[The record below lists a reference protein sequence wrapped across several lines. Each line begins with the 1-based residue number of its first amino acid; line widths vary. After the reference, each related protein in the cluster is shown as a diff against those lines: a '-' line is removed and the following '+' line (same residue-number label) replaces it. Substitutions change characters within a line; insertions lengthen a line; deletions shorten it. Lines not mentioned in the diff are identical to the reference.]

1 MVSSLKR
8 HVGNG
13 RSSMF
18 HEQHS
23 YFCRLRDTICRDRK
37 RVRVQRHRIA
47 AILLYTKRFND
58 RKITLIISMEY
69 TAAPV
74 SIRIPAGSTGNAI
87 HNLLRLLEEEVNPL
101 EFYIYHFSLL
111 KNVHVG
117 CLDFD
122 GTSKAGVILHKKAS
136 RRYRIKFVYLRFRF
150 RESRV

>member
-13 RSSMF
+13 RSSIF
-18 HEQHS
+18 HEQHF
-23 YFCRLRDTICRDRK
+23 YFRRLRDTICRDRK
-37 RVRVQRHRIA
+37 RVRVTRHRIA
-47 AILLYTKRFND
+47 AILLCTKRFND

-101 EFYIYHFSLL
+101 KLYIYHFSLL
-111 KNVHVG
+111 ENM
-117 CLDFD
+117 
-122 GTSKAGVILHKKAS
+122 
-136 RRYRIKFVYLRFRF
+136 
-150 RESRV
+150 